1 MREIYDHSAFGTGR
15 PRQSD
20 RLAARLRARRCTEVF
35 GVIRRDAL
43 HGTALIADH
52 VGADRTL
59 LIELALR
66 GRFLGVPEIL
76 FVNRDHPE
84 RFTRR
89 HRTLHAQAAWY
100 SAAAARTAG
109 CCARGPCTR
118 HAWTWCAARSPPP
131 AERRR
136 C

>member
-1 MREIYDHSAFGTGR
+1 M
-15 PRQSD
+15 
-20 RLAARLRARRCTEVF
+20 F

-66 GRFLGVPEIL
+66 GRFAGVPEML

-89 HRTLHAQAAWY
+89 NKTLRAQAEWY
-100 SAAAARTAG
+100 APAARRG
-109 CCARGPCTR
+109 GFCAPGRSTPSVCAWCTPR
-118 HAWTWCAARSPPP
+118 
-131 AERRR
+131 
-136 C
+136 